1 MKGSLV
7 VLMICVLFAS
17 MSVTTAINTSIGK
30 TLNSKTQTLINESV
44 SILEDIRYKKPVGD
58 WDGEFVGAYG
68 RVITTDQGRDF
79 EKYGYIAGVYNGD
92 NRGKIFG
99 NLYNLD
105 KEKIGSFGAY
115 FGDMYLIGKVKN
127 MEGKHV
133 PIVGFLLHNETMF
146 FGRVMSL
153 FGPAPHIIGRYWA
166 T

>member
-1 MKGSLV
+1 MKKILV
-7 VLMICVLFAS
+7 ALMICILFTS
-17 MSVTTAINTSIGK
+17 MSITTAANI
-30 TLNSKTQTLINESV
+30 SV
-44 SILEDIRYKKPVGD
+44 KKSPNDKEQVIPRIAVPIIKDLKYEKPVGD

-79 EKYGYIAGVYNGD
+79 EKYGYIAGVYSGD

-99 NLYNLD
+99 NIYNLD